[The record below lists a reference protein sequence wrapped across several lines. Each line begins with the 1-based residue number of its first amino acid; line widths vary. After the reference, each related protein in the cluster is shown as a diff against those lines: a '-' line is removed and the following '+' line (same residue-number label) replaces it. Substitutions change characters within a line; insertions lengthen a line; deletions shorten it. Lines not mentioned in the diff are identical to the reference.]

1 MPLQAFAIPLLTLLL
16 GIVSLLFDLKENS
29 KHKALMLGLIV
40 LSFAGIFGL
49 EVVSNIETE
58 KAEREAQ
65 EEITALTESTQQSS
79 SSIQTLTENNKRLL
93 ELLESVKTT
102 TDSVDEDLEAL
113 LIHLKSLGYSS
124 DSVEQLAQSL
134 EAEAALQDEILES
147 GEVEL
152 FSTGQSKVDERQQR
166 GIAVEYFTKDVDQGI
181 VGAQLSEL
189 GFKTEAKD
197 PIIPDRPTNAIWF
210 GADVSREDVQL
221 VALTLVRA
229 GVQIDSIRPFAQG
242 QGRTELIQVGS
253 DTQLGETCEAWTVES
268 IQQAS
273 RFSRA
278 NGGCAATSSEVAQ
291 QL

>member
-40 LSFAGIFGL
+40 LSFAGICGFEVTSNL
-49 EVVSNIETE
+49 ENE

-65 EEITALTESTQQSS
+65 TEITALTESTKQSS
-79 SSIQTLTENNKRLL
+79 ASIQTLTENNKRLL

-102 TDSVDEDLEAL
+102 TDSFDEDLETL
-113 LIHLKSLGYSS
+113 LIRLEDLGYSPE
-124 DSVEQLAQSL
+124 SVERVVQSF
-134 EAEAALQDEILES
+134 EAEAALQTEIQLDEIGPQLS
-147 GEVEL
+147 GQ
-152 FSTGQSKVDERQQR
+152 TKVDERQQR

-181 VGAQLSEL
+181 VSSQLSEL
-189 GFKTEAKD
+189 GFQTQAKD
-197 PIIPDRPTNAIWF
+197 PIVPDRPTNAIWF
-210 GADVSREDVQL
+210 GGGVSLEDVQL

-229 GVQIDSIRPFAQG
+229 GVQIESIRPFAEG
-242 QGRTELIQVGS
+242 DGRAELIQVGT
-253 DTQLGETCEAWTVES
+253 DARLDDTCEAWTVES
-268 IQQAS
+268 IQQAE

-278 NGGCAATSSEVAQ
+278 NGGCAATSAEVAQ